1 MSTNTIL
8 NGLQWADS
16 CSPGTTQWCEV
27 EAPDGRWLRIMKRA
41 LGGYRV
47 TIFGADKR
55 LAMPEAEMSADEVAA
70 LLA

>member
-1 MSTNTIL
+1 MIINL
-8 NGLQWADS
+8 NSLQWQDS
-16 CSPGTTQWCEV
+16 CTPGTTAWVEV
-27 EAPDGRWLRIMKRA
+27 EAPDGRWLRIMKQA

-55 LAMPEAEMSADEVAA
+55 LVVPEAEMSAEEVAA

>member
-1 MSTNTIL
+1 MSIL
-8 NGLQWADS
+8 NSLQWQDS

-27 EAPDGRWLRIMKRA
+27 EAPDGRHLRIMKQA

-55 LAMPEAEMSADEVAA
+55 LAVPEAEKSAEEVAA

>member
-1 MSTNTIL
+1 MNTTIL
-8 NGLQWADS
+8 NGLQWQDS
-16 CSPGTTQWCEV
+16 CTPGITAWVEV
-27 EAPDGRWLRIMKRA
+27 EASDGRWLRIMKQA

-55 LAMPEAEMSADEVAA
+55 LAVPEAEMSADEVAA